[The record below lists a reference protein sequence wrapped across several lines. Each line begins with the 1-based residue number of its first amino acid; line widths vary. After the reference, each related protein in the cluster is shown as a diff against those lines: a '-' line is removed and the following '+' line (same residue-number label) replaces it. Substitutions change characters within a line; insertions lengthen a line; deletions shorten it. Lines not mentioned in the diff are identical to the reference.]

1 MEITPVQF
9 LQHGVVL
16 LLYFGYVLSQQTTEI
31 VPLEGPDENFIDRGQ
46 DGSYRFGYKNLDT
59 GAHYH
64 TAAGSRDNTVS
75 GRYGFRDPTS
85 RRITQTTYTAGDRGF
100 RARGPDI
107 ARQMDLSQ
115 TKIPYNPPV
124 PPNSPNYQP
133 SYDTYFDPNE
143 DPSYKFNFK
152 TPTYTRGEAADSKG
166 TVNGA
171 FSFVDDVGKR
181 HDVQY
186 EAGSKVGFHV
196 KTPFPDSD
204 PFGGIFYQGPN
215 KPGSPPRGHI
225 AIVRSNDGGYKFTSS
240 GPDQQR
246 TEVSDSANRVRGSYT
261 YIDDKGVQRTVQY
274 IAGPNIGY
282 KVIRKGAGPIY
293 SSVYPYTSPEFIN
306 PTLNDNVLPNIN
318 TLPSST
324 VPPSFGSDLF
334 EPPANN
340 FDSSKPDDGGSNL
353 FGNSN
358 DFLGPN
364 DKPNLNPFSTS
375 TFAPD
380 LPTEKPNYSYGGQQ
394 PQKPYY
400 QSYKP
405 PKPTD
410 DYYNSGGSNSY
421 QPSYGSQNLKPFQDD
436 LFGDNKPSGGGDGG
450 GGGGGYD
457 SSGNDGG
464 YGSRPFSGSSGYGPV
479 RKPSNAYI
487 YPKPDKAFN
496 EEPTRDY
503 SSAND
508 NRYSGS
514 SKNFLGLPPGFAVRA
529 HVQSLDIL
537 PYGSKIPPPDEALQR
552 HLFEE
557 QHRSR

>member
-1 MEITPVQF
+1 
-9 LQHGVVL
+9 
-16 LLYFGYVLSQQTTEI
+16 
-31 VPLEGPDENFIDRGQ
+31 
-46 DGSYRFGYKNLDT
+46 
-59 GAHYH
+59 
-64 TAAGSRDNTVS
+64 
-75 GRYGFRDPTS
+75 
-85 RRITQTTYTAGDRGF
+85 
-100 RARGPDI
+100 
-107 ARQMDLSQ
+107 MDLSQ

-143 DPSYKFNFK
+143 DPSYKFNLK
-152 TPTYTRGEAADSKG
+152 TPTYTRGETSDSKG

-186 EAGSKVGFHV
+186 EAGSKTGFHV

-204 PFGGIFYQGPN
+204 PFGGLFYQGPN
-215 KPGSPPRGHI
+215 KPGSPPRGHV
-225 AIVRSNDGGYKFTSS
+225 AIVRSNDGSYKFTSS

-246 TEVSDSANRVRGSYT
+246 TEISDSANRVRGSYT

-282 KVIRKGAGPIY
+282 KVIRKGAGPVY

-324 VPPSFGSDLF
+324 VSPSFGSDLF

-340 FDSSKPDDGGSNL
+340 FDLGLPKPDNTGSSL
-353 FGNSN
+353 FGSSN
-358 DFLGPN
+358 DFLSPN

-380 LPTEKPNYSYGGQQ
+380 LQTEKPNYSYGSQT

-405 PKPTD
+405 PKPD
-410 DYYNSGGSNSY
+410 NDFYGSGGNSY
-421 QPSYGSQNLKPFQDD
+421 QSSYGSQHSKPLDD
-436 LFGDNKPSGGGDGG
+436 LFSDNKPSSFDN
-450 GGGGGYD
+450 
-457 SSGNDGG
+457 SPNDGFN
-464 YGSRPFSGSSGYGPV
+464 RPFSGSGYGPP

-487 YPKPDKAFN
+487 YPKPDKSFN
-496 EEPTRDY
+496 EEPNRDY
-503 SSAND
+503 SNQVND

-514 SKNFLGLPPGFAVRA
+514 NKNFLGIPSGLSVKA
-529 HVQSLDIL
+529 HVQSLDL
-537 PYGSKIPPPDEALQR
+537 PPYGAKIPPPDEALQR

-557 QHRSR
+557 QSRSR

>member
-1 MEITPVQF
+1 
-9 LQHGVVL
+9 
-16 LLYFGYVLSQQTTEI
+16 
-31 VPLEGPDENFIDRGQ
+31 
-46 DGSYRFGYKNLDT
+46 
-59 GAHYH
+59 
-64 TAAGSRDNTVS
+64 
-75 GRYGFRDPTS
+75 
-85 RRITQTTYTAGDRGF
+85 
-100 RARGPDI
+100 
-107 ARQMDLSQ
+107 MDLSQ

-133 SYDTYFDPNE
+133 SYDSYFDPNE
-143 DPSYKFNFK
+143 DPSYKFNLK
-152 TPTYTRGEAADSKG
+152 TPTYTRAEAADTKG

-186 EAGSKVGFHV
+186 EAGSKTGFLV

-225 AIVRSNDGGYKFTSS
+225 AIVRSNDGAYKFTSS

-306 PTLNDNVLPNIN
+306 PTLNDVPNIN
-318 TLPSST
+318 SLPVLPSLPSST
-324 VPPSFGSDLF
+324 TSPSFGSDLF

-340 FDSSKPDDGGSNL
+340 FDLGLPKPDDTGSNVYGGSN
-353 FGNSN
+353 N
-358 DFLGPN
+358 FLSPG
-364 DKPNLNPFSTS
+364 DKPNLNPYSTT
-375 TFAPD
+375 TFAPE
-380 LPTEKPNYSYGGQQ
+380 LPSEKPNYSYGSQS

-400 QSYKP
+400 QTYKP
-405 PKPTD
+405 PKADNDFFSP
-410 DYYNSGGSNSY
+410 GGNTY
-421 QPSYGSQNLKPFQDD
+421 QSSYGSQNSKPSDD
-436 LFGDNKPSGGGDGG
+436 FFSDNKQS
-450 GGGGGYD
+450 GYD
-457 SSGNDGG
+457 SSGNDAFN
-464 YGSRPFSGSSGYGPV
+464 RPFSGSSGYGSSK
-479 RKPSNAYI
+479 KPSNAYI
-487 YPKPDKAFN
+487 YPKPDKSFN

-503 SSAND
+503 SNQIND

>member
-1 MEITPVQF
+1 
-9 LQHGVVL
+9 
-16 LLYFGYVLSQQTTEI
+16 
-31 VPLEGPDENFIDRGQ
+31 
-46 DGSYRFGYKNLDT
+46 
-59 GAHYH
+59 
-64 TAAGSRDNTVS
+64 
-75 GRYGFRDPTS
+75 
-85 RRITQTTYTAGDRGF
+85 
-100 RARGPDI
+100 
-107 ARQMDLSQ
+107 MDLSQ

-124 PPNSPNYQP
+124 PPNSPNYNP
-133 SYDTYFDPNE
+133 SYDTYHDPNE
-143 DPSYKFNFK
+143 DPSYKFNLK

-186 EAGSKVGFHV
+186 EAGSKTGFHV

-215 KPGSPPRGHI
+215 KPGSPPRGHV
-225 AIVRSNDGGYKFTSS
+225 AIVRSNDGAYKFTSS

-293 SSVYPYTSPEFIN
+293 SSVFPYTSPEFIN
-306 PTLNDNVLPNIN
+306 PTLNDGVLPNIN
-318 TLPSST
+318 ALPSST

-334 EPPANN
+334 DPPANN
-340 FDSSKPDDGGSNL
+340 FDLGLPKPDASGGNL
-353 FGNSN
+353 FGGSN
-358 DFLGPN
+358 DFLSPG

-380 LPTEKPNYSYGGQQ
+380 LPTEKPNYSYGSQT

-400 QSYKP
+400 QAYKP
-405 PKPTD
+405 PKPAD
-410 DYYNSGGSNSY
+410 NDFLSPGGNAF
-421 QPSYGSQNLKPFQDD
+421 QPSYGSQSKPQDD
-436 LFGDNKPSGGGDGG
+436 FFADSKP
-450 GGGGGYD
+450 GYD
-457 SSGNDGG
+457 SSGNDGF
-464 YGSRPFSGSSGYGPV
+464 SRPFSGSGGYGSGSGGYGSSSGGYGSGSGGYGSGSGGYGSSSGGYGPN

-496 EEPTRDY
+496 EEPNRDY
-503 SSAND
+503 TNQVND

-514 SKNFLGLPPGFAVRA
+514 TKNFLGLPPGFAVRA

-557 QHRSR
+557 QNRSR